1 MKKIIN
7 NLDKIII
14 LIAIIFFVIL
24 GLKSKEDDIK
34 EKNKENNIFLTDIES
49 NGENI
54 SESSLNITKDN
65 ASKETNESISETSE
79 EIFVHITGCVQKQGV
94 YKLKNDNRINDL
106 VKMAGGLCADAD
118 LERINL
124 SRKLVDEMKVHI
136 YKIGEKDKIDTID
149 LTNESSSM
157 DLKNNISTS
166 KKININTASLEEL
179 TTLSGIGETRAK
191 EIIEY
196 RKNNKFLKIED
207 LMNIS
212 GIGNKTFE
220 KIKENIT
227 IDWNYKLYLL

>member
-227 IDWNYKLYLL
+227 ID

>member
-34 EKNKENNIFLTDIES
+34 EKNNENNIFLTDIES
-49 NGENI
+49 NGESI

-79 EIFVHITGCVQKQGV
+79 EIFVHITGCVHKQGV

-149 LTNESSSM
+149 LTNELSSM

-227 IDWNYKLYLL
+227 ID